1 MEPLN
6 LNNVI
11 EVQEIRELISNK
23 ENLIEFFDELI
34 KKINKN
40 INVEKHIHNIKI
52 EDVDND
58 LLLSDHSSDDE

>member
-40 INVEKHIHNIKI
+40 INVEKQVHNIKI